1 MSKLKT
7 GDIIAGASG
16 IVLLISLFLPWYG
29 VDVNVGGFSGSGD
42 ASGWEALSF
51 IDILLFLIALM
62 AIFYAVGAAAG
73 TLPAD
78 VPTGT
83 ALMAAGGLAL
93 LLVLFR
99 IIDLPTPDV
108 PDIVDEGVDFS
119 RKLGVFLALIASGGI
134 LYGGWRSSSESPA
147 SGPAVPPEPT
157 PPPPAV

>member
-1 MSKLKT
+1 MSKLRT

-62 AIFYAVGAAAG
+62 AVFYAVGAAAG

-83 ALMAAGGLAL
+83 AVMAAGGLAV

-119 RKLGVFLALIASGGI
+119 RKIGVFIALIASAGI
-134 LYGGWRSSSESPA
+134 IYGGWRSSAEETTATP
-147 SGPAVPPEPT
+147 PPEPT
-157 PPPPAV
+157 PSPPAA